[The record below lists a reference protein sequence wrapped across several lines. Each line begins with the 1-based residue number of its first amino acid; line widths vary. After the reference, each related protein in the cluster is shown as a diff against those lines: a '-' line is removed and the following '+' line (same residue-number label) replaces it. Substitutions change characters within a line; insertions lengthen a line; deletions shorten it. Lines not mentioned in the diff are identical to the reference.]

1 MESLKVEHLKP
12 PEKKHAG
19 RPSVTM
25 VMTNSWFPYT
35 LRAVSNFSHPPV
47 EVPSRWVLT
56 RFGETLDSEVVEDGS
71 HVGIIRT
78 VELHIKYK

>member
-1 MESLKVEHLKP
+1 
-12 PEKKHAG
+12 
-19 RPSVTM
+19 M
-25 VMTNSWFPYT
+25 VMTNSWFHNT